1 MNPSID
7 LEAAK
12 AAFLASGGSI
22 IVLDGYQYVP
32 HRPHRDIEQVR
43 AVQPKPLGIKELK
56 RQKQLAELREMAKI
70 MTYAQAMERTGL
82 AQSTLY
88 RAAQDGG
95 FAFQPDPRR
104 FHGEKQRAYAD
115 PAEDKALAQQI
126 AALRDEGLNRSQA
139 KARLGISDRK
149 FCRVIHLFGVD
160 YPKAEGKRCDG
171 PI

>member
-1 MNPSID
+1 MNQSID

-22 IVLDGYQYVP
+22 IVLDGFQYVP

-43 AVQPKPLGIKELK
+43 AVQPKPLGMKAQK
-56 RQKQLAELREMAKI
+56 RQQQLAELRELAKT
-70 MTYAQAMERTGL
+70 MTYAQAMAHTGL
-82 AQSTLY
+82 AQTTLY

-104 FHGEKQRAYAD
+104 FHGEKNRAYAD
-115 PAEDKALAQQI
+115 PAADKALAARI
-126 AALRDEGLNRSQA
+126 AELRDSGLNRTQA
-139 KARLGISDRK
+139 KAKLNISDRK

-160 YPKAEGKRCDG
+160 YPKVEGKRCDG
-171 PI
+171 PV

>member
-22 IVLDGYQYVP
+22 IVLEGFQYVP

-43 AVQPKPLGIKELK
+43 AVPKKPISAKAVK
-56 RQKQLAELREMAKI
+56 RMKQLDELRELART
-70 MTYAQAMERTGL
+70 MTYAQAMKHTGL
-82 AQSTLY
+82 AQTTLY
-88 RAAQDGG
+88 RAATEGG
-95 FAFQPDPRR
+95 FAFQPDPRKCQGQHAR
-104 FHGEKQRAYAD
+104 VYAD
-115 PAEDKALAQQI
+115 PTADKALAEQI
-126 AALRDEGLNRSQA
+126 AELRDAGLNRTQVKA
-139 KARLGISDRK
+139 KLKIHDSK

-160 YPKAEGKRCDG
+160 FPKVEGKRCDG

>member
-1 MNPSID
+1 MNHSID

-43 AVQPKPLGIKELK
+43 ALQPKPLGMKAQK
-56 RQKQLAELREMAKI
+56 RQQQLAELSELAKT

-82 AQSTLY
+82 AQTTLY

-95 FAFQPDPRR
+95 FAFQPDQRR
-104 FHGEKQRAYAD
+104 FHGEKNRAYAD
-115 PAEDKALAQQI
+115 PAEDKALAAKI
-126 AALRDEGLNRSQA
+126 AELRDAGLNRHEA
-139 KARLGISDRK
+139 KTKLGISDRK

-171 PI
+171 PV

>member
-1 MNPSID
+1 MNQSIN

-12 AAFLASGGSI
+12 AAFFSSGGCI
-22 IVLDGYQYVP
+22 AVLDGFQYVP

-43 AVQPKPLGIKELK
+43 ATQPKPVSQKALK
-56 RQKQLAELREMAKI
+56 RQQQLDELRVLAAT

-82 AQSTLY
+82 AQTTLY
-88 RAAQDGG
+88 RAAVDGG

-104 FHGEKQRAYAD
+104 GHGEKNRAYAD
-115 PAEDKALAQQI
+115 PTADKALAAQI
-126 AALRDEGLNRSQA
+126 ADLRDAGLNRTQA
-139 KARLGISDRK
+139 KAKLGISDRK

>member
-12 AAFLASGGSI
+12 AAFFASGGQLAVFEGS
-22 IVLDGYQYVP
+22 QYVP
-32 HRPHRDIEQVR
+32 RRPHRDIEPLR
-43 AVQPKPLGIKELK
+43 ASQEKPSPTKAMRRK
-56 RQKQLAELREMAKI
+56 HQLEDLRELAKT

-88 RAAQDGG
+88 RAATEGE

-104 FHGEKQRAYAD
+104 GHGEKNRAYAD
-115 PAEDKALAQQI
+115 PAADKALAAQI
-126 AALRDEGLNRSQA
+126 AELRDAGLNRHET
-139 KARLGISDRK
+139 KTRLGISDRK